1 MRTTLDSLAEMAAA
15 LWPTRSASLTVHGWQ
30 TPATALMTDADDPDG
45 APLALASAEA
55 PDAAVAALVTTL
67 RAMAR
72 ERAAVLLAAAGEPQ
86 PADRGVRRGAR
97 LSDDALRHVALDVL
111 RAEGVT
117 AASTLRRVA
126 VAIVDAIRQAERR
139 ADERDDA
146 VERVAED
153 VVRHVVA
160 EGVASFDDHMATR
173 VGDQWISTALGRAVD
188 HVRDA
193 IGRRVRVAVEVLPE
207 GDGAAVHGE
216 SIGRGD
222 GGEKSRAGG
231 AP

>member
-139 ADERDDA
+139 ADERDDVLIA
-146 VERVAED
+146 ALAHLDESAD
-153 VVRHVVA
+153 VSAR
-160 EGVASFDDHMATR
+160 DT
-173 VGDQWISTALGRAVD
+173 I
-188 HVRDA
+188 DA
-193 IGRRVRVAVEVLPE
+193 IAIDLGEALAELRRDLRDGREDEHADHAAAFRRLGALALRGAAAAGRRAM
-207 GDGAAVHGE
+207 GA
-216 SIGRGD
+216 R
-222 GGEKSRAGG
+222 
-231 AP
+231 

>member
-1 MRTTLDSLAEMAAA
+1 MRAALDTLAEMAAA

-55 PDAAVAALVTTL
+55 PDAALVALHAAL

-72 ERAAVLLAAAGEPQ
+72 ERAAALLAAAGEPQ
-86 PADRGVRRGAR
+86 PADRGVRCGAR

-126 VAIVDAIRQAERR
+126 VAIVEGIRQAERR
-139 ADERDDA
+139 DDA
-146 VERVAED
+146 VELGAED

-188 HVRDA
+188 HVRNA
-193 IGRRVRVAVEVLPE
+193 IGRRVRVVVEVPE
-207 GDGAAVHGE
+207 GDGAASHGE
-216 SIGRGD
+216 SIGRGN
-222 GGEKSRAGG
+222 GEGQ
-231 AP
+231 

>member
-1 MRTTLDSLAEMAAA
+1 MHATLDSLAEMAAA

-45 APLALASAEA
+45 APLALASAET

-72 ERAAVLLAAAGEPQ
+72 ARAAALLAAAGEPQ

-97 LSDDALRHVALDVL
+97 LSDDALRHVALGVL
-111 RAEGVT
+111 RAEGIT
-117 AASTLRRVA
+117 AASSLSRVSDA
-126 VAIVDAIRQAERR
+126 LVAAIREAERR

-146 VERVAED
+146 IERVAED

-160 EGVASFDDHMATR
+160 EGVAAIDGSSVLVA
-173 VGDQWISTALGRAVD
+173 DQWFTYVSRDARA
-188 HVRDA
+188 HVVAA
-193 IGRRVRVAVEVLPE
+193 IGRRVRVVVEVLPE

-222 GGEKSRAGG
+222 GREKSRAGG

>member
-1 MRTTLDSLAEMAAA
+1 MRAALDSLAEMAAA

-126 VAIVDAIRQAERR
+126 VAIVDAVRAEERR
-139 ADERDDA
+139 ADERD
-146 VERVAED
+146 ERGELG
-153 VVRHVVA
+153 A
-160 EGVASFDDHMATR
+160 EGVARDLIGPSMAR
-173 VGDQWISTALGRAVD
+173 LDASAAPLRA
-188 HVRDA
+188 A
-193 IGRRVRVAVEVLPE
+193 
-207 GDGAAVHGE
+207 
-216 SIGRGD
+216 
-222 GGEKSRAGG
+222 AGG
-231 AP
+231 DE